1 MNEKNKLPFEVGYC
15 DTCWEE
21 DINIIKCTSNNNCDF
36 AMCAN
41 CMTELRLITKT
52 TSCPNCRETK
62 EEMGEFDI
70 APSVIDIEI
79 DDEITDEVEEN
90 ISRELPERRR
100 CNNCSCLYCCLYC
113 CIDWHCD
120 LFRCLYNSID
130 SCIGEE
136 ILINMPRLKKGFI
149 LGIIFFIFL
158 LFLFLGGVCYSV
170 FYNIHPM
177 YYITKNFWLFL
188 LYTFFGIIILI
199 GLLIG
204 LVLVS
209 MCCCDGI
216 HNLYN

>member
-1 MNEKNKLPFEVGYC
+1 MNEKNQLPFEVGYC

-21 DINIIKCTSNNNCDF
+21 DIYIIKCTSNNNCDF

-79 DDEITDEVEEN
+79 DDHGDDEIEEN
-90 ISRELPERRR
+90 ISRELPDRRI
-100 CNNCSCLYCCLYC
+100 CKKCK
-113 CIDWHCD
+113 
-120 LFRCLYNSID
+120 CLYNCVDCHFSFFRCFYE
-130 SCIGEE
+130 CIESYIGGET
-136 ILINMPRLKKGFI
+136 LINRPRLKKGFV
-149 LGIIFFIFL
+149 LGIMFFIFL
-158 LFLFLGGVCYSV
+158 LFLFLGGVCYSA
-170 FYNIHPM
+170 FYQKHPLE
-177 YYITKNFWLFL
+177 YIKINFWLFL
-188 LYTFFGIIILI
+188 LYTFI
-199 GLLIG
+199 GVSLLI
-204 LVLVS
+204 VLLLGGVLLS